1 MYKTIFLLYKLILLN
16 LLSGKLYFKHSKTWK
31 VIADEIYTHFYIRA
45 KKVCKIKFYKTYQ
58 LCDA

>member
-16 LLSGKLYFKHSKTWK
+16 SLSGKLYTKHLKAWK
-31 VIADEIYTHFYIRA
+31 VIADEIYTHFYIIA
-45 KKVCKIKFYKTYQ
+45 KKVSKIKFYKTFQ